1 MFAKLKEQ
9 LFQRHFTGDPG
20 GNNGTVSY
28 TGYDAVGNRTQM
40 TSTLGAVPGG
50 TFYYDSNDRLSGP
63 SYDNN
68 GNTIG
73 LSGTTI
79 AYDFENRMKTYGA
92 INIVYDGD
100 GTRVSETVGGVT
112 TKYLVDSL
120 NPTGLSQVLD
130 ELVSGAVTR
139 TYAYGLQRILET
151 PPTEK
156 RTISGG
162 R

>member
-40 TSTLGAVPGG
+40 SSTLGAVPGG
-50 TFYYDSNDRLSGP
+50 SFFYDSNDRLTTDT
-63 SYDNN
+63 YDGN
-68 GNTIG
+68 GNTKSSAG
-73 LSGTTI
+73 I
-79 AYDFENRMKTYGA
+79 ANTYDFENRMTGHGA
-92 INIVYDGD
+92 IAIVYDGD
-100 GTRVSETVGGVT
+100 GNRVSESIGGTT

-130 ELVSGAVTR
+130 E
-139 TYAYGLQRILET
+139 Q
-151 PPTEK
+151 
-156 RTISGG
+156 
-162 R
+162 